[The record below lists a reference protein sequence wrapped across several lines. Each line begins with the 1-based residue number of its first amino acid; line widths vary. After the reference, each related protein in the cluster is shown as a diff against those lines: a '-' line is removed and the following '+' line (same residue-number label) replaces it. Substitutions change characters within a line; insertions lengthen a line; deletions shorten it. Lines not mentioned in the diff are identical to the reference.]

1 MSTTELK
8 IAEGREASLSEDE
21 SELLLPSET
30 VAFGA
35 LPGLTR
41 TAFSRFRRIARDT
54 AGIEI
59 VDGKEALLAARVA
72 RRVRALR
79 LSACEEYLRLLE
91 RDVGDEVVAF
101 LDAIATNV
109 TSFFREL
116 SHFQLLA
123 KVLRDWQASGQQ
135 SFRLWSAATSSGQEA
150 YSLAMTCSS
159 VLGES
164 SDYAI
169 LATDLSTVMLERA
182 RDARYPEGS
191 LDGLSKRQL
200 ARYFL
205 PYQEGDTRIY
215 EVCPELR
222 DRVVFER
229 LNLAQRP
236 YPLRGPLDCVFC
248 RNVLMYLTMDTR
260 RGVVAEIERLLR
272 PGGLLI
278 TGHSETLIETKT
290 SLHRLQP
297 SVFIKEPS
305 EVHVTM

>member
-8 IAEGREASLSEDE
+8 RTNGENARLSRDEA
-21 SELLLPSET
+21 ELLPAS
-30 VAFGA
+30 VSGA
-35 LPGLTR
+35 LRDLPGLTR
-41 TAFSRFRRIARDT
+41 TAFSRFRRIARDA

-91 RDVGDEVVAF
+91 RDKGGEVVAF

-109 TSFFREL
+109 TSFFRERA
-116 SHFQLLA
+116 HFELFAKALRAWLA
-123 KVLRDWQASGQQ
+123 AGQR
-135 SFRLWSAATSSGQEA
+135 SFRFWSAATSSGQEA

-159 VLGES
+159 VLGEMA
-164 SDYAI
+164 DYAI

-182 RDARYPEGS
+182 RDARYPEGG
-191 LDGLSKRQL
+191 LDGLTKQQR

-205 PYQEGDTRIY
+205 PYQEGDACVY
-215 EVCPELR
+215 EVRPELR
-222 DRVVFER
+222 DRVVFGR

-260 RGVVAEIERLLR
+260 RGVVTEIERLLR

-290 SLHRLQP
+290 KLRRLQP

-305 EVHVTM
+305 ETHETI

>member
-1 MSTTELK
+1 MGRQDCLSPDDAEL
-8 IAEGREASLSEDE
+8 SL
-21 SELLLPSET
+21 PGAR
-30 VAFGA
+30 VALGT

-41 TAFSRFRRIARDT
+41 TVFSGLRRIARNA

-91 RDVGDEVVAF
+91 RDTGGEVVAF

-109 TSFFREL
+109 TSFFREP
-116 SHFQLLA
+116 SHFALLA
-123 KVLRDWQASGQQ
+123 KTLRGWLAAGQR
-135 SFRLWSAATSSGQEA
+135 SFRFWSAATSSGQEA

-159 VLGES
+159 VLGDEA
-164 SDYAI
+164 DYAI

-182 RDARYPEGS
+182 RGALYPEGS
-191 LDGLSKRQL
+191 LDGLTQQQR
-200 ARYFL
+200 ARYFR
-205 PYQEGDTRIY
+205 PHRGGDTCVY

-222 DRVVFER
+222 DRVVFGR

-236 YPLRGPLDCVFC
+236 YPLRGPLDCVLC
-248 RNVLMYLTMDTR
+248 RNVLMYLTADAR
-260 RGVVAEIERLLR
+260 RGVVAEIERLLK
-272 PGGLLI
+272 PGGLLM

-290 SLHRLQP
+290 RLRRLQP
-297 SVFIKEPS
+297 SVFMKEPS
-305 EVHVTM
+305 EARETM